1 MTQATHPHTK
11 HDPHHAVRTR
21 VRRLRWTAFALVAA
35 SYMLAFFHRIAPAA
49 IASDLQ
55 QAFSASAAALGGL
68 AATYFY
74 VYTAMQIP
82 TGILADTLGP
92 RRIVT
97 LGGIIAAI
105 GSVLFGYAATLTE
118 ASLGRMLIGLG
129 VSVAFI
135 ALLKLNAAWFHDRH
149 FGTVV
154 GLTLVL
160 GNVGSVLAAAPL
172 AWVLQFTTWRSVFIV
187 LGGVSFVLAVLTWL
201 FVHDHPGE
209 AGLPSLRE
217 MDGHAAHPP
226 HEGHWF
232 EGLLTVLR
240 NPATWPIFWMNL
252 GMGGSF
258 IAFAGL
264 WAVPFLQDVYGMPRV
279 AATQHTSLMLAGF
292 AAGAFLVGLVSDR
305 LGRRRPVLIATAL
318 AHLLCW
324 LPLVL
329 ALTMPPAASYFL
341 FLLMGLSAGSFTL
354 SWACAKEVN
363 PHALSGMATSVVN
376 TGVFLGTGILQP
388 LVGWTLDRA
397 GTSQG
402 AAAQY
407 RLGILIFFA
416 CVVAGF
422 VGSLR
427 VRETWCR
434 YIAE

>member
-1 MTQATHPHTK
+1 MKPVQVDIDASPYIE
-11 HDPHHAVRTR
+11 ARL
-21 VRRLRWTAFALVAA
+21 RRLRWTAFTLVAV
-35 SYMLAFFHRIAPAA
+35 SYMLAFFHRVAPAA

-55 QAFSASAAALGGL
+55 QAFNASAAALGGL

-97 LGGIIAAI
+97 LGGVIAGI
-105 GSVLFGYAATLTE
+105 GSLLFGYAATMIE
-118 ASLGRMLIGLG
+118 ASVGRALIGLG

-135 ALLKLNAAWFHDRH
+135 ALLKLNASWFHDRH
-149 FGTVV
+149 FGTAV

-172 AWVLQFTTWRSVFIV
+172 AWALQFTTWRTVFIV
-187 LGGVSFVLAVLTWL
+187 LGGASFALAVLTWL
-201 FVHDHPGE
+201 FVRDHPGE

-217 MDGHAAHPP
+217 MDGHEAHPP
-226 HEGHWF
+226 HAGHWF

-252 GMGGSF
+252 GIGGTF

-264 WAVPFLQDVYGMPRV
+264 WGVPFLQDVYGMERV
-279 AATQHTSLMLAGF
+279 TATAHTSLMLAAF
-292 AAGAFLVGLVSDR
+292 AIGALAVGALSDR
-305 LGRRRPVLIATAL
+305 LGRRRPVLISTAM

-324 LPLVL
+324 VPLVL
-329 ALTMPPAASYFL
+329 ALPLSLNVSYFL
-341 FLLMGLSAGSFTL
+341 FLLMGLSASSFTL
-354 SWACAKEVN
+354 SWACVKEVN
-363 PHALSGMATSVVN
+363 KHALSGMATSVVN
-376 TGVFLGTGILQP
+376 TGVFLSTGILQP

-397 GTSQG
+397 GSAQG
-402 AAAQY
+402 AVAQY
-407 RLGILIFFA
+407 QLGILIFFL
-416 CVVAGF
+416 CVLAGF

-427 VRETWCR
+427 VRETYCR
-434 YIAE
+434 YLND

>member
-1 MTQATHPHTK
+1 MNHAK
-11 HDPHHAVRTR
+11 ADPGASRHIESRL
-21 VRRLRWTAFALVAA
+21 RRLRWTVFGIVAV
-35 SYMLAFFHRIAPAA
+35 SYMLAFFHRMAPAA

-55 QAFSASAAALGGL
+55 LAFDASATALGGL

-97 LGGIIAAI
+97 LGGVIAGI
-105 GSVLFGYAATLTE
+105 GSLLFGYAATMIE
-118 ASLGRMLIGLG
+118 ASVGRALIGLG

-149 FGTVV
+149 FGTAV

-172 AWVLQFTTWRSVFIV
+172 AWALQFTTWRTVFIV
-187 LGGVSFVLAVLTWL
+187 LGGVSFLLAVLTWL
-201 FVHDHPGE
+201 FVRDHPGE

-217 MDGHAAHPP
+217 MDGHEAHPP
-226 HEGHWF
+226 RAGHWF

-240 NPATWPIFWMNL
+240 NRHTWPIFWMNL
-252 GMGGSF
+252 GIGGSF

-264 WAVPFLQDVYGMPRV
+264 WAVPFLQDVYGMERV
-279 AATQHTSLMLAGF
+279 TATAHTSLMLAGF
-292 AAGAFLVGLVSDR
+292 AVGALAVGMLSDR
-305 LGRRRPVLIATAL
+305 LGRRRPALISTAM

-329 ALTMPPAASYFL
+329 ALPMSLNASYFL
-341 FLLMGLSAGSFTL
+341 FLLMGLTAGSFTL
-354 SWACAKEVN
+354 SWACVKEVN
-363 PHALSGMATSVVN
+363 KHALSGMATSVVN

-397 GTSQG
+397 GTAEG
-402 AAAQY
+402 ASAQY
-407 RLGILIFFA
+407 QLGILIFFA
-416 CVVAGF
+416 CVLAGF
-422 VGSLR
+422 AGSLR

-434 YIAE
+434 YLND

>member
-1 MTQATHPHTK
+1 MNRPRVKTASPA
-11 HDPHHAVRTR
+11 DVHARL
-21 VRRLRWTAFALVAA
+21 RRLRWTAFALVAM
-35 SYMLAFFHRIAPAA
+35 SYMLAFFHRMAPAA

-55 QAFSASAAALGGL
+55 QAFNASATALGGL

-74 VYTAMQIP
+74 VYTVMQIP
-82 TGILADTLGP
+82 AGVLADTLGP

-97 LGGIIAAI
+97 LGGVIAAV
-105 GSVLFGYAATLTE
+105 GSLLFGYATTITE
-118 ASLGRMLIGLG
+118 ASIGRMLIGLG

-135 ALLKLNAAWFHDRH
+135 ALLKLNAVWFHDRH
-149 FGTVV
+149 FGTAV

-172 AWVLQFTTWRSVFIV
+172 AWVLQFTTWRAVFIV
-187 LGGVSFVLAVLTWL
+187 LGGVSFVLAVFTWL
-201 FVHDHPGE
+201 LVRDHPGE

-232 EGLLTVLR
+232 DGLMTVLR
-240 NPATWPIFWMNL
+240 NRYTWPIFGMNL
-252 GMGGSF
+252 GIGGSF

-264 WAVPFLQDVYGMPRV
+264 WAVPFLRGVYGMERV
-279 AATQHTSLMLAGF
+279 VATQHTSLMLAGF
-292 AAGAFLVGLVSDR
+292 AVGAFLVGLVSDR
-305 LGRRRPVLIATAL
+305 LGRRRPVLITTAL

-329 ALTMPPAASYFL
+329 ALPLSLATSYSL
-341 FLLMGLSAGSFTL
+341 LLLMGLSAGSFTL
-354 SWACAKEVN
+354 SWACVKEVN

-388 LVGWTLDRA
+388 LVGWTIDRA
-397 GTSQG
+397 GQAAG

-407 RLGILIFFA
+407 RPGMEIFFA
-416 CVVAGF
+416 CAVAGF
-422 VGSLR
+422 AGSLR
-427 VRETWCR
+427 VRETYCR
-434 YIAE
+434 YVRG

>member
-1 MTQATHPHTK
+1 MIHTSAK
-11 HDPHHAVRTR
+11 TDSHAGIEARL
-21 VRRLRWTAFALVAA
+21 RRLRWTAFILVAL
-35 SYMLAFFHRIAPAA
+35 SYMLAFFHRMAPVT

-55 QAFSASAAALGGL
+55 QTFSASAAALGGL

-97 LGGIIAAI
+97 LGGVIAAI
-105 GSVLFGYAATLTE
+105 GSVLFGYAETMTE
-118 ASLGRMLIGLG
+118 ASLGRMLVGLG

-149 FGTVV
+149 FGTAV

-172 AWVLQFTTWRSVFIV
+172 AWVLQFTTWRTVFIV
-187 LGGVSFVLAVLTWL
+187 LGGVSLVLAVLTWL
-201 FVHDHPGE
+201 FVRDHPGE

-217 MDGHAAHPP
+217 LDGHAAHPP
-226 HEGHWF
+226 HDGHWF
-232 EGLLTVLR
+232 EGLVAVLR
-240 NPATWPIFWMNL
+240 NSATWPIFWMNL
-252 GMGGSF
+252 GIGGSF

-264 WAVPFLQDVYGMPRV
+264 WAVPLLQDVYGMERV

-292 AAGAFLVGLVSDR
+292 AAGAFSVGLVSDR

-318 AHLLCW
+318 THLLCW
-324 LPLVL
+324 LPLVFVL
-329 ALTMPPAASYFL
+329 PMSPGASYFL

-354 SWACAKEVN
+354 SWACVKEVN

-407 RLGILIFFA
+407 QFGILIFFA
-416 CVVAGF
+416 CIVAGF
-422 VGSLR
+422 AGSLR
-427 VRETWCR
+427 VRETRCR
-434 YIAE
+434 YVR

>member
-1 MTQATHPHTK
+1 M
-11 HDPHHAVRTR
+11 
-21 VRRLRWTAFALVAA
+21 RRLRWTAFGLVAV
-35 SYMLAFFHRIAPAA
+35 SYMLAFFHRVAPAA

-55 QAFSASAAALGGL
+55 QTFNASAASLGGL

-74 VYTAMQIP
+74 VYTVMQIP
-82 TGILADTLGP
+82 TGVLVDTLGP

-97 LGGIIAAI
+97 LGGVIAGA
-105 GSVLFGYAATLTE
+105 GSLLFGYATTMTE
-118 ASLGRMLIGLG
+118 ASVGRMLIGLG

-135 ALLKLNAAWFHDRH
+135 SLLKLNAAWFHDRH
-149 FGTVV
+149 FGTAV

-172 AWVLQFTTWRSVFIV
+172 AWVLQFTTWNSVFIV
-187 LGGVSFVLAVLTWL
+187 LGGVSFALALLTWL
-201 FVHDHPGE
+201 FVRDHPGE

-217 MDGHAAHPP
+217 IDGHEAHPL
-226 HEGHWF
+226 HEAHWLK
-232 EGLLTVLR
+232 GLVVVLKNR
-240 NPATWPIFWMNL
+240 HTWPIFWMNL
-252 GMGGSF
+252 GIGGSF

-264 WAVPFLQDVYGMPRV
+264 WAVPFLRDVYGMERV
-279 AATQHTSLMLAGF
+279 AATQHTSLMLVGF
-292 AAGAFLVGLVSDR
+292 AIGAFSVGVVSDR
-305 LGRRRPVLIATAL
+305 LGRRRPVLIVTAL

-324 LPLVL
+324 MPLLFALPMSL
-329 ALTMPPAASYFL
+329 AVSFFL

-354 SWACAKEVN
+354 SWACVKEVN

-397 GTSQG
+397 GTAQG
-402 AAAQY
+402 AATQY
-407 RLGILIFFA
+407 QLGILILFI
-416 CVVAGF
+416 CVVTGF

-434 YIAE
+434 YLSD

>member
-1 MTQATHPHTK
+1 MNRRSGEAASNP
-11 HDPHHAVRTR
+11 R
-21 VRRLRWTAFALVAA
+21 VPARLRRLRWTAFTLVAV
-35 SYMLAFFHRIAPAA
+35 SYMLAFFHRMAPAA

-97 LGGIIAAI
+97 LGGIIAAV
-105 GSVLFGYAATLTE
+105 GSVLFGYATTMTE
-118 ASLGRMLIGLG
+118 ASIGRMLIGLG

-149 FGTVV
+149 FGTMV

-172 AWVLQFTTWRSVFIV
+172 AWVLQFTSWRTVFIV
-187 LGGVSFVLAVLTWL
+187 LGGASLVLAVLTWL
-201 FVHDHPGE
+201 FVRDHPGE
-209 AGLPSLRE
+209 GGLPSLRE
-217 MDGHAAHPP
+217 MDGRAAHPP

-232 EGLLTVLR
+232 EGLRAVLR

-252 GMGGSF
+252 GIGGAF
-258 IAFAGL
+258 IGFAGL
-264 WAVPFLQDVYGMPRV
+264 WAVPFLRDVYGMERV

-292 AAGAFLVGLVSDR
+292 AAGAFLVGLASDR

-318 AHLLCW
+318 THLLCW
-324 LPLVL
+324 APLTL
-329 ALTMPPAASYFL
+329 ALPMSPAVGYLL
-341 FLLMGLSAGSFTL
+341 FLSLGLSAGSFTL
-354 SWACAKEVN
+354 SWACVKEVN

-397 GTSQG
+397 GPGGG

-407 RLGILIFFA
+407 QLGMGIFFA
-416 CVVAGF
+416 CAAAGF
-422 VGSLR
+422 AGSLR

-434 YIAE
+434 YVHD